1 MRRLP
6 LLLLLATFLSIT
18 INVHA
23 QYAEVGYATYYADY
37 LIGNPTAHG
46 EVYFAEQFTCAH
58 KRHPAGTLLK
68 VSRVDDGRSVTV
80 RVNDKG
86 PFKDGYVVDLSK
98 VAGKYIGLD
107 LDGKAKVRLEVV
119 GYSER
124 NPFPADYRPEQN
136 LTARGFSNP
145 QDYSQDPTS
154 YDQINNTINSNS
166 PIQRLQAGLG
176 GFGIQIASYSL
187 EENATRQIKA
197 LQEKGVQN
205 LYIKEV
211 ETNYTGVMYKLIV
224 ARFATREAANQQLQ
238 YLRQQSLNGFVTRLD

>member
-1 MRRLP
+1 MNRISL
-6 LLLLLATFLSIT
+6 LSILFFFSIVST
-18 INVHA
+18 AKA

-46 EVYFAEQFTCAH
+46 EVYRADQFTCAH
-58 KRHPAGTLLK
+58 KKHPSGTLLK

-107 LDGKAKVRLEVV
+107 LDGKAKVRVEVI

-124 NPFPADYRPEQN
+124 NPFPADYQAEQN
-136 LTARGFSNP
+136 FTARGFNQP
-145 QDYSQDPTS
+145 QSEIQEPAS
-154 YDQINNTINSNS
+154 YNQINTAINSDS
-166 PIQRLQAGLG
+166 PVQRLQEGLG

-187 EENATRQIKA
+187 EENATRQVKA
-197 LQEKGVQN
+197 LQAKGIKN
-205 LYIKEV
+205 LYLKEV

-224 ARFATREAANQQLQ
+224 ARFATREAAAKELQ
-238 YLRQQSLNGFVTRLD
+238 FLRQQSLNGFVTRLN